1 MDRGWG
7 APLWRPPG
15 GFLSSASPGR
25 GPGVVLCDAGPQGG
39 SAYLAMGA
47 EGSSPFPEDFSHQLA
62 GLNATLP
69 SPRARTCQRGQGR
82 QGGAGSLCQG
92 PHLSLGLG
100 CACAPASK
108 LGACHRTWPT
118 RKCVAVS
125 LLVSTL
131 CLWVFVQL
139 CAPLCRMWG
148 SHARVYASVCRCM

>member
-1 MDRGWG
+1 MDWGWG
-7 APLWRPPG
+7 APLCWPPG

-47 EGSSPFPEDFSHQLA
+47 EGSSPFLEVLSHQLA

-69 SPRARTCQRGQGR
+69 SPRALTCQRRQGG

-100 CACAPASK
+100 SVYAPASK
-108 LGACHRTWPT
+108 LC
-118 RKCVAVS
+118 VS
-125 LLVSTL
+125 LHVAYVKMCGCES
-131 CLWVFVQL
+131 
-139 CAPLCRMWG
+139 AGIRP
-148 SHARVYASVCRCM
+148 RVYVYMCASVHNYATCGRQVHVCTHQCVNS